1 MKLVKII
8 LNSEEI
14 FKDKDAEGLRGFIG
28 NIFKAQLSFHNH
40 IASKKFNYSSPL
52 IQYKIIDGKLA
63 IIGIDRGADI
73 LIENIEKIKEIR
85 EIKLRNKIISVI
97 PNLTMTFP
105 EIKVTKT
112 FQKYEFKS
120 VWFAL
125 NQENYRKYRN
135 GELLLSIQLRNNIIE
150 FFKMCGIIIEQE
162 IFVEGHFKEKNFF
175 SKNIKMIGFLGEFKT
190 NVILPDDIS
199 LGKRK
204 STGFGRIRSIE
215 GIKKSL

>member
-8 LNSEEI
+8 LNSEET

-28 NIFKAQLSFHNH
+28 NIFKDQLLFHNH
-40 IASKKFNYSSPL
+40 IESKKFNYSSPL

-63 IIGIDRGADI
+63 IIGIDKGADI
-73 LIENIEKIKEIR
+73 LIENIEKIKEI
-85 EIKLRNKIISVI
+85 KLKNKIIPVT

-105 EIKVTKT
+105 EIKVTKK

-135 GELLLSIQLRNNIIE
+135 GELLLSVQLRNNIIE
-150 FFKMCGIIIEQE
+150 FFKMCGITLNQE
-162 IFVEGHFKEKNFF
+162 IFVEGNFKEKIFF

-204 STGFGRIRSIE
+204 STGFGRVRSV
-215 GIKKSL
+215 KCFN